1 MAGPQ
6 PWHERAELEPDGEP
20 LAEPV
25 RAKLHIDETVN
36 VSCDGCPPDLTA
48 KISFIAR
55 DAEFTPPVIFSR
67 EEREKLVFLVEA
79 RPQGEAA
86 ALTAGQ
92 PVTVTLGPGEQ
103 MVRR

>member
-1 MAGPQ
+1 
-6 PWHERAELEPDGEP
+6 
-20 LAEPV
+20 
-25 RAKLHIDETVN
+25 
-36 VSCDGCPPDLTA
+36 
-48 KISFIAR
+48 
-55 DAEFTPPVIFSR
+55 VIFSR